1 MELQPFDSAQGG
13 CVSSDD
19 KSKIDDISALRGVEG
34 CIIEELGMEE
44 AKEEIKVLSHEPWP
58 GYRKAFYIIF
68 SIGIIYLAII
78 LIQTL

>member
-1 MELQPFDSAQGG
+1 
-13 CVSSDD
+13 
-19 KSKIDDISALRGVEG
+19 
-34 CIIEELGMEE
+34 MEE